1 MSEHLPKYHKL
12 LVISDTSMRQDNDG
26 VYAFG
31 PVVKELEEL
40 SCFKTIV
47 WIGFNRSNAVANKSL
62 VKLSQENIKLILL
75 PSSGG
80 KTALSKLYI
89 ILLYPLYF
97 FILLKEVYNSKC
109 IHVRAPSNPG
119 VIAMLLSKTFFT
131 KKFWF
136 KYAGDWI
143 GKASPFYMLQRKMLM
158 QLSGNSVVT
167 VNGNWANQPKH
178 IIGFE
183 NPCLDNSDRVFGEK
197 ICKEKELN
205 QSINYCFVGGMNT
218 NKGVDKI
225 IKALEEI
232 CVHENFGTFHFVGGG
247 ELLETV
253 KNQAGLISDKIICYD
268 FLPKQ
273 EISKIYKECHFIVL
287 PSKSEGFPKV
297 IGEAMNYGCV
307 PIVSDVS
314 CIGQYIE
321 HYKNGFL
328 INPITTQELQTN
340 VLLSLN
346 MSNDLYKRMVHD
358 NYMLSEKFTYS
369 YYQHRIVNTI
379 FK

>member
-1 MSEHLPKYHKL
+1 
-12 LVISDTSMRQDNDG
+12 
-26 VYAFG
+26 
-31 PVVKELEEL
+31 
-40 SCFKTIV
+40 
-47 WIGFNRSNAVANKSL
+47 
-62 VKLSQENIKLILL
+62 
-75 PSSGG
+75 
-80 KTALSKLYI
+80 
-89 ILLYPLYF
+89 
-97 FILLKEVYNSKC
+97 
-109 IHVRAPSNPG
+109 
-119 VIAMLLSKTFFT
+119 
-131 KKFWF
+131 
-136 KYAGDWI
+136 
-143 GKASPFYMLQRKMLM
+143 MLM
-158 QLSGNSVVT
+158 QLSKNSVVT

-183 NPCLDNSDRVFGEK
+183 NPCLDNSDRISGEK
-197 ICKEKELN
+197 TCKEKELN

-225 IKALEEI
+225 IKALEEV
-232 CVHENFGTFHFVGGG
+232 CMHENFGTFHFVGGG

-253 KNQAGLISDKIICYD
+253 KTQAGLISDKIICYG

-328 INPITTQELQTN
+328 INPITTEELQTN
-340 VLLSLN
+340 ILLSLR
-346 MSNDLYKRMVHD
+346 MSNDLYKRMVND